1 MIRIYVAHPIGP
13 SDEGR
18 AIRIKSAVDAGAQLL
33 RAGLSPFVPG
43 LWAAAM
49 ADHETTA
56 DELMDY
62 EAWMAYDFEWLSTCA
77 AVLRLPGDSPGA
89 DREVDAALNAGKPVF
104 YSTAGIIAHF
114 GGSHVPA

>member
-1 MIRIYVAHPIGP
+1 
-13 SDEGR
+13 
-18 AIRIKSAVDAGAQLL
+18 
-33 RAGLSPFVPG
+33 
-43 LWAAAM
+43 M